1 MNLFRIIQQIKDYF
15 YNFNSWHFIFDAI
28 VGYLFFS
35 FILPVLR
42 KLIWNNCMPLRM
54 ICNLFL
60 KNYIYY
66 VKLDLIER
74 NYLQNL
80 KDKLDIS
87 KIHYNPK
94 NLKRSI
100 FKLNCLTQPENYLE
114 FLDKLERKNLLCKNP
129 QCNGEWKMG
138 LVYNSPLSVCIS
150 YKFFEIMYYVD
161 ELYYRRKVKEFLLDN
176 YKISSINFAQ
186 LKIPGKTSYEKFI
199 FKVIFVNILY
209 DLKLTQGK
217 AVNGFSWQSPETEF
231 IISELYV
238 SKDKL
243 RNI

>member
-1 MNLFRIIQQIKDYF
+1 
-15 YNFNSWHFIFDAI
+15 
-28 VGYLFFS
+28 
-35 FILPVLR
+35 
-42 KLIWNNCMPLRM
+42 
-54 ICNLFL
+54 
-60 KNYIYY
+60 
-66 VKLDLIER
+66 
-74 NYLQNL
+74 
-80 KDKLDIS
+80 
-87 KIHYNPK
+87 
-94 NLKRSI
+94 
-100 FKLNCLTQPENYLE
+100 
-114 FLDKLERKNLLCKNP
+114 
-129 QCNGEWKMG
+129 
-138 LVYNSPLSVCIS
+138 
-150 YKFFEIMYYVD
+150 MYYVD